1 MFMRQLKVPLD
12 YFKGKNVLFKKWVES
27 INDEIC
33 VFKKNE
39 KIFFI
44 YSNICPHNGGEFS
57 LPDNE
62 KVKCKWHGWEFNIID
77 GKCQTYKSL
86 KCKINIYKYFIDN
99 NNIII
104 NLNL

>member
-39 KIFFI
+39 KILFVQDI
-44 YSNICPHNGGEFS
+44 LNNS
-57 LPDNE
+57 LGKTRLYNTSQ
-62 KVKCKWHGWEFNIID
+62 ID
-77 GKCQTYKSL
+77 GTERRTWFVYNPS
-86 KCKINIYKYFIDN
+86 
-99 NNIII
+99 
-104 NLNL
+104 